1 MRRERESVDREKV
14 INKVTA
20 IVADMQEE
28 VDEWKD
34 YSDSEL
40 RGGLTCDCDWWCKTL
55 QTLKDALA
63 LLKAQEL
70 RYTPRE
76 VRNVLM
82 EYGQHDLSIGLGKVI
97 KYDPVQVEDI
107 LTKARELTKPVI
119 PHMVDWGIYECPKCK
134 TRVDKTYKYCKHCG
148 RPVKWE

>member
-1 MRRERESVDREKV
+1 MVDRENV

-40 RGGLTCDCDWWCKTL
+40 RGGLTCDCDWWYKTL

-63 LLKAQEL
+63 LLKAQE
-70 RYTPRE
+70 PRLVTE
-76 VRNVLM
+76 ADFENADP
-82 EYGQHDLSIGLGKVI
+82 YGYL
-97 KYDPVQVEDI
+97 PVWVEDKDDSEI
-107 LTKARELTKPVI
+107 ICDCITKHAITDPDEDYHYRYWTS
-119 PHMVDWGIYECPKCK
+119 
-134 TRVDKTYKYCKHCG
+134 
-148 RPVKWE
+148 RPDEKRRAETPWRS